1 MFKGHNCKTATW
13 VHTMWNASNNTQKFY
28 W

>member
-13 VHTMWNASNNTQKFY
+13 IHSWDASFI
-28 W
+28 